1 MRPSDALQRH
11 RGEIRRVVEQH
22 GACNARVFGSV
33 VHGYDSDDS
42 DLDLLVE
49 PIDGK
54 TTLTS
59 LVRIKRDLESI
70 TGVRSMSS
78 LRWRCKSACGRRSLP
93 KPFPYD
99 GEDSARSGSNCRYS
113 PGHCE
118 CKPT

>member
-1 MRPSDALQRH
+1 MKPSDALRRH
-11 RGEIRRVVEQH
+11 RSEIRRVVEQY

-33 VHGYDSDDS
+33 VHGNDSDDS

-70 TGVRSMSS
+70 TGVPVDVVTPMALQERM
-78 LRWRCKSACGRRSLP
+78 RQAVIAEAVP
-93 KPFPYD
+93 V
-99 GEDSARSGSNCRYS
+99 
-113 PGHCE
+113 
-118 CKPT
+118 